1 MTTGDI
7 EIGCAI
13 PLPDGLD
20 LDALETLSRGVLS
33 DRGADG
39 SVTLVLADDETLHKL
54 NREFRGTDAPTD
66 VLSFDM
72 QDPVHPSDDAL
83 GEVYISIERAR
94 VQAEEDG
101 RPFQDEMAHLAIHG
115 ILHLLGFDHQTEADG
130 NRMRHQ
136 ERRYL
141 AQATQV
147 VHSKG
152 A

>member
-7 EIGCAI
+7 EIGCAVS
-13 PLPDGLD
+13 LPDGLD
-20 LDALETLSRGVLS
+20 LDALEALARGVLS

-39 SVTLVLADDETLHKL
+39 SVTLVLADDATLRRL

-66 VLSFDM
+66 VLSFDL

-83 GEVYISIERAR
+83 GEVYISIDRAGM
-94 VQAEEDG
+94 QADADG
-101 RPFQDEMAHLAIHG
+101 RPLQDEVAHLAIHG
-115 ILHLLGFDHQTEADG
+115 ILHLLGFEDETDADG
-130 NRMRHQ
+130 NRMRNQ